1 MHVYTLALLI
11 QYMYWISINRAM
23 EIQSL
28 FGQQTRKMTLKDNA
42 VHPIHVIQVQDTA
55 NREVQ
60 HEADINTHNTQTSE
74 GK

>member
-1 MHVYTLALLI
+1 
-11 QYMYWISINRAM
+11 M

-42 VHPIHVIQVQDTA
+42 VHPIHVIQVQENT

-60 HEADINTHNTQTSE
+60 NEEDTNTHENDTQTSE
-74 GK
+74 G